1 MTELISKKIYV
12 AGHAGM
18 VGQAVV
24 RTLNQA
30 GAKHLITRSR
40 RELDLRNQAATQTF
54 FKSQCPDLVIFA
66 AGKVGGIHANNTYP
80 AEFIY
85 DNLIIA
91 ANAIEAAYRSGV
103 QRFLYLGSSCIYPRM
118 APQPI
123 SEESLLTG
131 PLEKTNEAYALAK
144 IAGLKMCQ
152 YYRSQYGVLFH
163 SAMPTNLYGPG
174 DNYHPENS
182 HVVPALIRR
191 FHEAKKQQL
200 DSVTI
205 WGTGKA
211 RREFLHVD
219 DLAAGLWHLCQL
231 TEPPDVVNLGTG
243 TDVTIFELA
252 KLVANVVGFQG
263 SILTDPT
270 KPDGTPV
277 KLTDIRRA
285 AATGWRAAIDLES
298 GLRATYRAFL
308 NESSHQQLRE
318 T

>member
-1 MTELISKKIYV
+1 MTDLISKRIYV

-24 RTLNQA
+24 RRLNQA
-30 GAKHLITRSR
+30 GVRNLILRTRQ
-40 RELDLRNQAATQTF
+40 ELDLRNQSATQAF
-54 FKSQCPDLVIFA
+54 FEQQRPDLVIFA

-85 DNLIIA
+85 DNLIMA
-91 ANAIEAAYRSGV
+91 ANAIDAAYRTGV

-123 SEESLLTG
+123 SEDCLLTG

-174 DNYHPENS
+174 DNYHPDNS

-191 FHEAKKQQL
+191 FHEAVEQQL
-200 DSVTI
+200 ESVTI

-211 RREFLHVD
+211 RREFMHVD
-219 DLAAGLWHLCQL
+219 DLAGGVWHLCQL
-231 TEPPDVVNLGTG
+231 PDPPDLVNLGTG
-243 TDVTIFELA
+243 TDVTILELA
-252 KLVANVVGFQG
+252 QLVSDLVGFEG
-263 SILTDPT
+263 TILTDPA

-277 KLTDIRRA
+277 KLTDVRRVS
-285 AATGWRAAIDLES
+285 ATGWQAAIDLKS
-298 GLRATYRAFL
+298 GLTSTYQAFL
-308 NESSHQQLRE
+308 SERKQKQLRYA
-318 T
+318 